1 MHMNSKRLA
10 WIVAVLGTLLALV
23 GPAAAFENTIRVIVE
38 PSRQWQCGDGF
49 FPNGGSRAYEM
60 VRILAGT
67 QVLGSYDMAEPA
79 DCRKM
84 LEYTVDLPD
93 GGTAITT
100 VEVGDFRMDA
110 PVTGRDRNR
119 IWTVRFFVDA
129 AWAEL
134 TEDHVEARVA
144 SSVTPVDGTYR
155 NTIELQVAPGRLW
168 QCGDGFFA
176 NGGSETYRY
185 GRLLVDDEE
194 VARVDFAAQDD
205 CTRILRVTRDL
216 TDGGKAHVT
225 LQVGSFD
232 PMGADLTSRDW
243 ERTWKV
249 LFFVDQI
256 WGEVAEGSR

>member
-1 MHMNSKRLA
+1 MNSVTKVWTGFA
-10 WIVAVLGTLLALV
+10 ASVVLMLALV
-23 GPAAAFENTIRVIVE
+23 THVVAFENTIRVIVE
-38 PSRQWQCGDGF
+38 PSRQWQCGEGF
-49 FPNGGSRAYEM
+49 FPNGGSVAYQM

-67 QVLGSYDMAEPA
+67 QVLGAYDMAKPA
-79 DCRKM
+79 DCGKM
-84 LEYTVDLPD
+84 LEYTIDLPD
-93 GGTAITT
+93 GGTAVTT
-100 VEVGDFRMDA
+100 VEVGGNRMDA

-134 TEDHVEARVA
+134 TEDYVEARHA
-144 SSVTPVDGTYR
+144 SSALPVDGTYR

-194 VARVDFAAQDD
+194 VARIDFVAQDD
-205 CTRILRVTRDL
+205 CTRVVTVTRDL

-225 LQVGSFD
+225 LEVGGNA
-232 PMGADLTSRDW
+232 MGADLTSRDW

-249 LFFVDQI
+249 YFFVDQI